1 MGREG
6 KRVTLHAS
14 RFTCASSFSSVCASP
29 GSCRRTGA
37 PRARAAA
44 SRARDC
50 APCRA
55 VRENTPDNGAQEEKA
70 LSLLSRTR
78 QLAGVRAT
86 SQRGTRGAARRA
98 SRATKRPGV
107 V

>member
-1 MGREG
+1 MGERAN
-6 KRVTLHAS
+6 AS
-14 RFTCASSFSSVCASP
+14 RFTLHFCASSFSSVCASP